1 MEVVDA
7 IEDLVKEGFYHGVG
21 NNCLRLLPHFN
32 SSVVLDD
39 VLEKIKKQYIAKCG
53 FVEEWERAAIQQNG
67 VGVGGG
73 GQKTERCTRTS
84 VEKGA
89 CIPIGRALRNRRAAT
104 LCGPREKGTLAVG

>member
-73 GQKTERCTRTS
+73 GAKDRTLHTHKCGERCVHTHRS
-84 VEKGA
+84 CSA
-89 CIPIGRALRNRRAAT
+89 
-104 LCGPREKGTLAVG
+104 

>member
-39 VLEKIKKQYIAKCG
+39 V
-53 FVEEWERAAIQQNG
+53 
-67 VGVGGG
+67 
-73 GQKTERCTRTS
+73 
-84 VEKGA
+84 
-89 CIPIGRALRNRRAAT
+89 P
-104 LCGPREKGTLAVG
+104 